1 MRNASALIIVAFAI
15 LTAGCALSG
24 KAPKQ
29 AIATPAAPKPVA
41 AAPAPPPPPLSI
53 PQTQVELP
61 KPQPLDP
68 AALVTEPAPPAEAPP
83 ETPAPRT
90 QAPGRRTPAQPREG
104 TTGNPPATTTPATTL
119 PPAVTPPEATGP
131 TIQEI
136 IAPEETKRLRDLAA
150 SRRREAQQ
158 ILDQVS
164 QRQLSPA
171 KREVIPTISSYIASS
186 LEADKRGDVKT
197 ADALAERAQILAKD
211 LLNAK

>member
-41 AAPAPPPPPLSI
+41 ATPAPPPPPLSI

-68 AALVTEPAPPAEAPP
+68 AALVTEPAPPVEAPP
-83 ETPAPRT
+83 ERPTPRT
-90 QAPGRRTPAQPREG
+90 QTPGRRTPVPPREG
-104 TTGNPPATTTPATTL
+104 TTATPPATTAPATTL
-119 PPAVTPPEATGP
+119 PPAVTPPEAAGP
-131 TIQEI
+131 TIREI
-136 IAPEETKRLRDLAA
+136 IDPEETKRLKELAA

-164 QRQLSPA
+164 RRQLSQA
-171 KREVIPTISSYIASS
+171 KREVIPKISSFIASS
-186 LEADKRGDVKT
+186 VEAENKGDVRT
-197 ADALAERAQILAKD
+197 ADLLAERAQILARD